1 MQTVKYPVLIEGN
14 PAIGFTVT
22 LRDIPELITQ
32 GDSIHECTEMIQ
44 DAFETVREIYT
55 ETQRELPEPSN
66 VEPNEILLEFMVQS

>member
-1 MQTVKYPVLIEGN
+1 MMETVKYPVLIEGN
-14 PAIGFTVT
+14 PAIGFTAT

-32 GDSIHECTEMIQ
+32 GDSIYECMEMIQ

-66 VEPNEILLEFMVQS
+66 IEQNFILLEFML